1 MADASDTL
9 RRFLFEKEDVRGSIV
24 RLNDTWRHLLNA
36 DDYPEHVRPVL
47 GEALAATAL
56 LGRNLK
62 FDGRLT
68 LQVQGGAHLRLL
80 VMQCD
85 HQLRM
90 RGLAHFGDNVPESF
104 TELVDGGALCIT
116 VESGHKAERYQ
127 SIVPLS
133 EIDLA
138 ESLAIYYQQSVQLP
152 TMFMLATNDNE
163 AVGLMLQALP
173 ERKPGN
179 GFWRRLVQNLQGL
192 DIVRM
197 AHVDDETLLM
207 ALFTD
212 EDIRLFDPEPVSFHC
227 DCSDERIKNM
237 LKMLGSEELADLIA
251 QQDPVEIRCEFCNQ
265 LYSLP
270 AEQIL
275 GFIAELGGDTQKSV
289 H

>member
-1 MADASDTL
+1 MADSSDTL

-90 RGLAHFGDNVPESF
+90 RGLAHFGDDVPESF
-104 TELVDGGALCIT
+104 TELVDGGALCIS

-152 TMFMLATNDNE
+152 TMFMLAANDNE

-179 GFWRRLVQNLQGL
+179 GFWRRLVDNLQGL

-197 AHVDDETLLM
+197 AHVDDKTLLM

-237 LKMLGSEELADLIA
+237 LKMLGSEELTDLIA